1 MASTLTLSDLGE
13 DAVVRRLT
21 ALLPLAAR
29 SVTIGPGDD
38 CAAVAIP
45 GSSDFEL
52 LKADSVVEGVH
63 FGAADDMQRVGWKAL
78 CRAISDIAAMGGIPV
93 HALVTLAAMPTT
105 PWHRLQGLY
114 EGLAKAAAA
123 YDVSIVGG
131 ETGKT
136 SGPMVCTI
144 FLTGRVAVADCV
156 TRSGGRPGDV
166 LFVTGRLGGS
176 LASGR
181 HLDFKPRLQ
190 EGCWLAAH
198 HFPSA
203 MMDLSDGLAA
213 DAPRLAFASQCGV
226 TLNPDAVPVN
236 VGCSQT
242 QAFCEGEDFELLLA
256 VAPEKVDALNAGWK
270 NAFPEVPLTAVGL
283 LTGPENGCTPSEI
296 FKKGGYD
303 HFQ

>member
-21 ALLPLAAR
+21 ALLPPAFP
-29 SVTIGPGDD
+29 SVRIGLGDD
-38 CAAVAIP
+38 CAAVEIP
-45 GSSDFEL
+45 GSTQLEL

-63 FGAADDMQRVGWKAL
+63 FAADEDMQRVGWKAL
-78 CRAISDIAAMGGIPV
+78 CRAISDVAAMGGIPV
-93 HALVTLAAMPTT
+93 HALVTLAAKPST
-105 PWHRLQGLY
+105 PWHHLQRLY
-114 EGLAKAAAA
+114 EGLAKASAA
-123 YDVSIVGG
+123 YGVSVVGG

-136 SGPMVCTI
+136 SGPMVCSI
-144 FLTGRVAVADCV
+144 FLTGRVEVADCV

-181 HLDFKPRLQ
+181 HLDFKPRLE
-190 EGCWLAAH
+190 EGRWLAEH

-213 DAPRLAFASQCGV
+213 DAPRLALASQCGV
-226 TLNPDAVPVN
+226 AVTLETVPCN
-236 VGCSQT
+236 AGCSQT
-242 QAFCEGEDFELLLA
+242 QAFCDGEDFELLLA
-256 VAPEKVDALNAGWK
+256 VAPEKVEVLKSGWGK
-270 NAFPEVPLTAVGL
+270 IFPEVLLTAVGF
-283 LTGPENGCTPSEI
+283 LTEPGNGFTPSEI
-296 FKKGGYD
+296 FTKGGYD